1 MGAAL
6 DALNGKV
13 AALVWGQDLAA
24 LAAFDNKEG
33 LGMGLEREVLE

>member
-1 MGAAL
+1 MGTAL

-24 LAAFDNKEG
+24 LAAFDNREG
-33 LGMGLEREVLE
+33 LGVVLKREVLE